1 MSRTDLR
8 HLLEAEL
15 QDVLDK
21 AERLTSHL
29 RNEDRTLPKDSED
42 LAQFIENDEVLEALE
57 VRTRDR
63 IDEIRS
69 ALRRLEEGVHDRCA
83 TCGGAIQPERLEV
96 LPTTTLCLSC
106 AT

>member
-1 MSRTDLR
+1 MSSSDLR
-8 HLLEAEL
+8 TLLEAEL
-15 QDVLDK
+15 QDVLAK

-42 LAQFIENDEVLEALE
+42 LAQFLENDEVLEALE

-63 IDEIRS
+63 IEEIRS
-69 ALRRLEEGVHDRCA
+69 ALARLADGSHGRCA
-83 TCGGAIQPERLEV
+83 TCGGTIQPERLEV
-96 LPTTTLCLSC
+96 LPTTTLCASC